1 MHLRDYFDKEM
12 KHVEHQ
18 LDSLLRNSVDD
29 PNVVPK
35 ASLLNPIPKFVQYFL
50 RIRQFGH
57 INSW

>member
-18 LDSLLRNSVDD
+18 LDSLLRSTVDD

-35 ASLLNPIPKFVQYFL
+35 ASLLNPIPKFVQIFL
-50 RIRQFGH
+50 RIRQLVT
-57 INSW
+57 